1 MTMASISNEP
11 HHARLSCRI
20 DVRIKQRAE
29 EAAALLGQSITD
41 FTELALAEKANLV
54 LAQHATIAL
63 SERDFERF
71 VAHIDVGAAPT
82 AALQQAVERYKLES
96 ANDTAGSW

>member
-1 MTMASISNEP
+1 MTMASIPNET

-54 LAQHATIAL
+54 LAQHSTIAL

-71 VAHIDVGAAPT
+71 VTHIDVGAAPT
-82 AALQQAVERYKLES
+82 AALQQAVERYKLDA
-96 ANDTAGSW
+96 ANDTTVSW